1 MSTNTSLRIMVVD
14 DNIDAAET
22 LSMLLELNG
31 HILETAH
38 DGFDAVK
45 LARAFKPQ
53 VGFLDI
59 GMPGMDG
66 YQTAAE
72 IRRTPGLENIVLIA
86 ITGWGAESDRLNDTD
101 TGFNYHFTKPVQGE
115 VITDFLTTLNIAN

>member
-1 MSTNTSLRIMVVD
+1 MRTDTSLRIIVVD

-22 LSMLLELNG
+22 LSMLLELKG

-38 DGFDAVK
+38 DGFEAVK

-59 GMPGMDG
+59 GMPGIDG

-72 IRRTPGLENIVLIA
+72 IRRTPGLENIVLVA
-86 ITGWGAESDRLNDTD
+86 ITGWGAEFDRLKDSE
-101 TGFNYHFTKPVQGE
+101 TGFNYHFTKPVE
-115 VITDFLTTLNIAN
+115 ISVVTDLLATIKLVN

>member
-1 MSTNTSLRIMVVD
+1 MWTDTSLRIIVVD

-38 DGFDAVK
+38 DGFEAVK

-59 GMPGMDG
+59 GMPGIDG

-72 IRRTPGLENIVLIA
+72 IRRTPGLENIVLVA
-86 ITGWGAESDRLNDTD
+86 ITGWAAESDRLKDSN
-101 TGFNYHFTKPVQGE
+101 TGFNYHFTKPVKVE
-115 VITDFLTTLNIAN
+115 VINDFLATINIVN